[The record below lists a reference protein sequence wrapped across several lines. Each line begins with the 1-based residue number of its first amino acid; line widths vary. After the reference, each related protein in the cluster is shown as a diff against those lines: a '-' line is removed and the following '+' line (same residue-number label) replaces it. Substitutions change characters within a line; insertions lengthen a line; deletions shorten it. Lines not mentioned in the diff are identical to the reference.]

1 MKNLTALLL
10 FMGLSCSLPA
20 LDASVSYASFKSPSQ
35 SYVEIYLHI
44 AGRSVTFQPM
54 TDSTYQAGV
63 EVVLLFKRGEEI
75 VKFDKYTL
83 NSPVAS
89 RPIDFI
95 DLKRYG
101 LEDGKYELVVAVKDI
116 HRPEN
121 AKEFKTEIEF
131 DYQGEALQQSGLV
144 LLASYQRS
152 EDATNAFV
160 KSGIQM
166 EPLPYNFYSRHA
178 SSLIF
183 YNEVYNSDK
192 AIGEDFM
199 VSYSIEKLD
208 NGGSEMVMIGHKRQK
223 PQSITP
229 LLVHMDISQV
239 PSGNYNLIV
248 EVRNRAKELMSQKR
262 IFFQRSN
269 PFLDRELESV
279 QLAANVNL
287 KEEFVEILTPEELEY
302 SLRAMTPKL
311 PQGDVDLV
319 NSMIR
324 DDSINAQRLYLF
336 SFWAKESPTNP
347 EFAYQKY
354 MEVARAIDQQ
364 FDSGFRHGFE
374 TDRGYIY
381 LKYGQPDDIENR
393 DQEPSAPPYE
403 IWTYYEFP
411 STNQNNVKFVFY
423 NPSLAPGDYQLL
435 HSTAFG
441 ELNNPQ
447 WQRDL
452 YRDVPNEIQGSDYF
466 GGSDVQ
472 DNFNRNASRVFRDY

>member
-10 FMGLSCSLPA
+10 FMGLSCALPA
-20 LDASVSYASFKSPSQ
+20 LDASVSYATFKSPSQ
-35 SYVEIYLHI
+35 SYVEIYLHV
-44 AGRSVTFQPM
+44 AGRSVTYQPI

-63 EVVLLFKRGEEI
+63 EVIILFKQGDEI
-75 VKFDKYTL
+75 VKFDKYAL
-83 NSPVAS
+83 NSPEAKG
-89 RPIDFI
+89 PIDFI

-101 LEDGKYELVVAVKDI
+101 LKDGQYELVVAVKDL

-121 AKEFKTEIEF
+121 GKEFKTEIVF
-131 DYQGEALQQSGLV
+131 DYSTDELQQSGVV

-152 EDATNAFV
+152 DDPSNAFV
-160 KSGIQM
+160 KSGVQI

-183 YNEVYNSDK
+183 YNEIYNADK
-192 AIGEDFM
+192 ILGEDFL
-199 VSYSIEKLD
+199 VSYSIEKLED
-208 NGGSEMVMIGHKRQK
+208 GNPEMVMIGHKRQRAQ
-223 PQSITP
+223 PIVP
-229 LLVHMDISQV
+229 LLVQMDISQV
-239 PSGNYNLIV
+239 PSGNYNLVV
-248 EVRNRAKELMSQKR
+248 EVRNRAKELLSRKR

-269 PFLDRELESV
+269 PFLDQELETL
-279 QLAANVNL
+279 QLAANVNIE
-287 KEEFVEILTPEELEY
+287 EEFVQKLTPEELEY
-302 SLRAMTPKL
+302 SLRALTPKL

-319 NSMIR
+319 NAIVR
-324 DDSINAQRLYLF
+324 NDSINAQRLYLF
-336 SFWAKESPTNP
+336 SFWAKESPNNP

-403 IWTYYEFP
+403 VWTYYEFP
-411 STNQNNVKFVFY
+411 RTNQNNVKFVFY

-435 HSTAFG
+435 HSTAIG

-452 YRDVPNEIQGSDYF
+452 YREAPNEIQGS
-466 GGSDVQ
+466 
-472 DNFNRNASRVFRDY
+472 

>member
-1 MKNLTALLL
+1 
-10 FMGLSCSLPA
+10 MGLSCSLPA

-95 DLKRYG
+95 DLKRYA